1 MHQRRLAVRHT
12 GRHAKPLLHILHA
25 QRHHRPVPQPGEAG
39 CPDIHRGPR
48 ACPPPENTGHREAV
62 GRFVEA
68 EQRDEEAAGGDCEC
82 AEDGVR
88 PWGYLCALAGGVGGK
103 LAAGVGH
110 GADRRDGGAPG
121 EGVDGGGQGVYEH
134 RGETVDCAGGKA
146 GGDEEEVDGGVDEP
160 GGGGAEPGGGAGEEK
175 GEGGVARPCKSQR
188 GGGRGGEGGA
198 HRP

>member
-1 MHQRRLAVRHT
+1 M
-12 GRHAKPLLHILHA
+12 
-25 QRHHRPVPQPGEAG
+25 
-39 CPDIHRGPR
+39 
-48 ACPPPENTGHREAV
+48 
-62 GRFVEA
+62 EA

-82 AEDGVR
+82 AQDGVR
-88 PWGYLCALAGGVGGK
+88 PWGYLWALAGGVDGK